1 MGLPALGLLPVLAVL
16 SGANALHAAE
26 PATVSFYECLRCAKA
41 PVVDGKLDDPCWQ
54 SLPAMDQFYQ
64 YWTPVAKPPPLKTAA
79 RLCFDDRGLYM
90 GLTLY
95 EDRLDQIKAK
105 ITSRDAPDLWQDDC
119 VEIMLDPTNGGT
131 GYYKFTTNSLA
142 TRYDEKTTN
151 MVMDSGWNV
160 EGWQVKTSRGN
171 DAWYIELSLPWSD
184 LDRKP
189 REGDIWSFDLVRYGY
204 CSGAFK
210 GVTWALGG
218 SYANPSR
225 FGHLGFGR
233 FAPWTDAALAHVA
246 KTLAKTKGD
255 RFRMLLPGLV
265 LTHDR
270 GRWQRQGLKEWVQV
284 ALKLPDQELQQ
295 AGTATAGL
303 SESDVKAR
311 LDKSVAELT
320 TKLSELHTQ
329 AAAGDLSPG
338 VAALAFDQLA
348 TLRRQLA
355 DVKWEAK
362 LWALVAEE

>member
-1 MGLPALGLLPVLAVL
+1 
-16 SGANALHAAE
+16 
-26 PATVSFYECLRCAKA
+26 
-41 PVVDGKLDDPCWQ
+41 
-54 SLPAMDQFYQ
+54 
-64 YWTPVAKPPPLKTAA
+64 
-79 RLCFDDRGLYM
+79 
-90 GLTLY
+90 
-95 EDRLDQIKAK
+95 
-105 ITSRDAPDLWQDDC
+105 
-119 VEIMLDPTNGGT
+119 
-131 GYYKFTTNSLA
+131 
-142 TRYDEKTTN
+142 
-151 MVMDSGWNV
+151 
-160 EGWQVKTSRGN
+160 
-171 DAWYIELSLPWSD
+171 
-184 LDRKP
+184 
-189 REGDIWSFDLVRYGY
+189 
-204 CSGAFK
+204 
-210 GVTWALGG
+210 
-218 SYANPSR
+218 
-225 FGHLGFGR
+225 
-233 FAPWTDAALAHVA
+233 
-246 KTLAKTKGD
+246 
-255 RFRMLLPGLV
+255 V